1 MTCRGCQRIRRVLGI
16 KRRVGIDGVN
26 PDKGLFAEGLTIWQK
41 MFHIGIS
48 LLALSIGL
56 WMIWIA
62 ARGLAAAANWVTYLM
77 FGQVV

>member
-1 MTCRGCQRIRRVLGI
+1 VTCRGCQRIRRALGI
-16 KRRVGIDGVN
+16 KRRFGVGGVN
-26 PDKGLFAEGLTIWQK
+26 PDKGLFADGLTIWQK